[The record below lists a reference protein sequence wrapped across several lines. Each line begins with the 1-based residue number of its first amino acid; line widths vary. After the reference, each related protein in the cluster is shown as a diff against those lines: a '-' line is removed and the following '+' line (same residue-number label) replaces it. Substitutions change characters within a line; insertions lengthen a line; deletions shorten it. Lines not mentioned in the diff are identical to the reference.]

1 MTGRACAA
9 ILLSAESTVR
19 AVTEWMKGERMPRKK
34 SLKGRMS
41 ARKIKE
47 LAFYAGQCCLEKKA
61 NDVIILDLKKI
72 SQITDYF
79 VIAEGYTDIHVRA
92 VSGHLEEQIQKKYDV
107 KPWHVEG
114 I

>member
-1 MTGRACAA
+1 
-9 ILLSAESTVR
+9 
-19 AVTEWMKGERMPRKK
+19 
-34 SLKGRMS
+34 MS